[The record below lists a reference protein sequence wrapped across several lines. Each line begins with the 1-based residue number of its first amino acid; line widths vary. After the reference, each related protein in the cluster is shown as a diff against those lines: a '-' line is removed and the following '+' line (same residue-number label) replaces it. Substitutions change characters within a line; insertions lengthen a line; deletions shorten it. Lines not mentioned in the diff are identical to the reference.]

1 MQATARQRI
10 PFWRNVR
17 YIAILSQ
24 VIFVIVIALIGAFLY
39 ANLTSALHRKGLASG
54 FDFLGIEAGFGI
66 GESLIPYSPSDTY
79 GRAFLVGLLNTLYVS
94 FLGIIFATI
103 LGVFVGVIR
112 LSSNWLVRNL
122 ARAYIEVT
130 RNTPLLVQ
138 LFFVYFGLMMQA
150 PPVKQSLSLP
160 GHIYINR
167 RGVFIPAPKPGA
179 GFSVWTKVLAIGA
192 LAAIGLWIYLKIK
205 LQRTG
210 RGAPPFLSGLGLF
223 VAVALVGYVAL
234 GGPVNWQ
241 APVLK
246 GFNFVGG
253 TKLSPEFFSLL
264 MGLVVYTAAFI
275 AEVVRAGIQAVP
287 KGQLEAARALGLS
300 EIQVLRLVIFPQALR
315 VIVPP
320 LTSQYLNLAKNSSL
334 AVAIG
339 YPDLYSVA
347 GTIYNQTGRPLPV
360 IILMMGSYLAM
371 SLTTSLFMNIYN
383 RRIQYLL
390 K

>member
-1 MQATARQRI
+1 
-10 PFWRNVR
+10 VR
-17 YIAILSQ
+17 FIALASQ
-24 VIFVIVIALIGAFLY
+24 VVFVIVIVLLGAFFY

-54 FDFLGIEAGFGI
+54 FDFLFLEAGFDI
-66 GESLIPYSPSDTY
+66 GESLIPYSPADTY
-79 GRAFLVGLLNTLYVS
+79 GRAFLVGLLNTRYVS

-103 LGVFVGVIR
+103 LGVIVGVAR
-112 LSSNWLVRNL
+112 LSSNWLVKNI
-122 ARAYIEVT
+122 AGAYIEIT

-150 PPVKQSLSLP
+150 PPVKKSLALP
-160 GHIYINR
+160 GHIYISR
-167 RGVFIPAPKPGA
+167 RGVFIPRPRPGTDFELWLLIV
-179 GFSVWTKVLAIGA
+179 GIGA
-192 LAAIGLWIYLKIK
+192 LAALALWIYLELKMR
-205 LQRTG
+205 RTG
-210 RGAPPFLSGLGLF
+210 RGAPPLLSALGLLLG
-223 VAVALVGYVAL
+223 VALVGYVAL
-234 GGPVNWQ
+234 RGPVDWE

-246 GFNFVGG
+246 GFNFQGG
-253 TKLSPEFFSLL
+253 AKLSPEFFSLL
-264 MGLVVYTAAFI
+264 VGLVIYTAAFI
-275 AEVVRAGIQAVP
+275 AEVVRAGIQSVP
-287 KGQLEAARALGLS
+287 KGQLEAARALGFT
-300 EIQVLRLVIFPQALR
+300 EFQVLRLVIFPQALR

-360 IILMMGSYLAM
+360 IVLMMGSYLAM
-371 SLTTSLFMNIYN
+371 SLITSLFMNIYN